1 MDFGESISVQIFN
14 IYIYSGNNV
23 KNDATPSNVPKVF
36 SFFLFLCYRFMKDLY
51 FLISINFQ
59 IYSVYNIQ
67 RFSFINAL
75 LQFDTELIVPGTQ
88 VHLLLM
94 SLSLLLVDCPT
105 QHSAFALLHFTL
117 CSIKAALLATAAS
130 EGRHTNKDIACK
142 IGHQVIKR

>member
-36 SFFLFLCYRFMKDLY
+36 SFFFFLCYRFMKDLY
-51 FLISINFQ
+51 FLISIHFQ

-94 SLSLLLVDCPT
+94 SLSPPPCRLPHAAFCICLASL
-105 QHSAFALLHFTL
+105 HSMFHQS
-117 CSIKAALLATAAS
+117 SIAGNSSQWGEAYK
-130 EGRHTNKDIACK
+130 
-142 IGHQVIKR
+142 